1 MNRRERKQLEK
12 RLGLNKFKKTLTR
25 QQRFDRM
32 RENIIEGRKKEEEM
46 KEVVRLQKEGKVMEV
61 DNNQIASIATD
72 LMVNEG
78 MSYIDALEKAKE
90 TYLEKEKAAQK

>member
-32 RENIIEGRKKEEEM
+32 RENILEGSKKEAEM
-46 KEVVRLQKEGKVMEV
+46 KEVRRLQEEGAQIQI
-61 DNNQIASIATD
+61 DNNQIASLATE
-72 LMVNEG
+72 LMLSENL
-78 MSYIDALEKAKE
+78 SYIDALEKAKE
-90 TYLEKEKAAQK
+90 VYAQK

>member
-1 MNRRERKQLEK
+1 MNKKEIKQLEK

-32 RENIIEGRKKEEEM
+32 RENIIAGRKKEEAM
-46 KEVVRLQKEGKVMEV
+46 KEVVRLQKEGKVEEV

-72 LMVNEG
+72 LMISEG
-78 MSYIDALEKAKE
+78 LSYIDALEKAKE
-90 TYLEKEKAAQK
+90 TYQAAQK

>member
-46 KEVVRLQKEGKVMEV
+46 KEVVRLQKEGKTTEV
-61 DNNQIASIATD
+61 DNNQVASIATE
-72 LMVNEG
+72 LMINEG
-78 MSYIDALEKAKE
+78 LSYIDALEKAKQV
-90 TYLEKEKAAQK
+90 YQEKVGQK

>member
-1 MNRRERKQLEK
+1 MNRKERKQLEK

-46 KEVVRLQKEGKVMEV
+46 KEVVRLQKEGKVNEV
-61 DNNQIASIATD
+61 DNNQIASLATD
-72 LMVNEG
+72 IMINEG
-78 MSYIDALEKAKE
+78 MSYIDALEKAKQ
-90 TYLEKEKAAQK
+90 TYQKEKAEQK